1 MGILRY
7 AGGKPNM
14 TTPTPITT
22 FVASE
27 LDIGTTVKLMLNGS
41 EVDFLVVNQGIP
53 SGSSLYDA
61 SCDGTWLLMKNCY
74 DTTKW
79 HSKATNLYASSTFKT
94 YLNGT
99 FYNLFGTTEKNVI
112 KQVKIPYVSHIN
124 RATSTI
130 SSGANGLSSYVFPL
144 SCYEI
149 GWTIGI
155 YTDDDGYTEAIP
167 VSGAKLAYFSSGN
180 TTEANNKR
188 IAYLNDAQY
197 PWWLRDGLYKAGM
210 AGVYAVSDTGAGYDY
225 DSRIPCGVRPCIV
238 IDSTSIFDINTLT
251 LKEVS

>member
-1 MGILRY
+1 MGHAIV
-7 AGGKPNM
+7 AGGARATAPVTGIMAGDLAVGSSVYLMENG
-14 TTPTPITT
+14 
-22 FVASE
+22 VATE
-27 LDIGTTVKLMLNGS
+27 Y
-41 EVDFLVVNQGIP
+41 LVVNQGIP

-61 SCDGTWLLMKNCY
+61 SCDGTWLLRKKCY
-74 DTTKW
+74 DTMKW
-79 HSKATNLYASSTFKT
+79 HSKATSLYASSTFKT

-112 KQVKIPYVSHIN
+112 KQVKIPYVSNIN

-155 YTDDDGYTEAIP
+155 YTDEDGYTEAIP

-197 PWWLRDGLYKAGM
+197 LWWLRDGMYRAGM
-210 AGVYAVSDTGAGYDY
+210 AGVYVVSDTGAGDWCG
-225 DSRIPCGVRPCIV
+225 SQGSCGVRPCVV